1 MFFSRQRKATPA
13 RQPKRRRNISQAFDQ
28 LEARRLM
35 ASDIQITAPFSGSVG
50 SALVYSA
57 QATVTANSLSFT
69 WRAFLDN
76 ADPTPAQILAG
87 STPGIL
93 DALDELVAGPA
104 THLPTIGEDLDIAT
118 DSFSFVPA
126 TTGDYYVTL
135 TATDLGGTE
144 SQENGPVNVG
154 VGMNV
159 EASLLL
165 TSTSFNEGS
174 TITAIGSLANT
185 VAFPINYAWSV
196 TKNGS
201 PFDSGTGSSVSFVP
215 NDEGSYVVTFTG
227 TDALNHFDSV
237 DLPVEIF
244 NIAPTLNAFTGPTS
258 GIAGQ
263 PAAFTTSISDPGSDT
278 ITGHWEVR
286 DASNAIISS
295 GTSGPAGFSFTPAAL
310 GNLTVS
316 FFADD
321 GDGGVTLTQ
330 TRSINVTGSIQVGS
344 EVLIGATAGGSDVSI
359 NPASGGLSVTVDGV
373 TQTYSGITQV
383 TVFGQQGNDSVIV
396 SSSVTTPVWVFGGA
410 GNDLLRGGSG
420 NDVLI
425 GGAGTDVVIGGNG
438 RDLLI
443 GGDGTDIIIGD
454 AGDDILIAGYT
465 NVDNNLA
472 ALAAI
477 MNGWLSGASFASRVS
492 SLSSHL
498 NAGNT
503 HDDNDFD
510 ILTGGAG
517 NDWYFANLILD
528 GSDNILDRDLILGL
542 TAAEFNAYRELI
554 ID

>member
-28 LEARRLM
+28 LEARRLL
-35 ASDIQITAPFSGSVG
+35 ATDIQITAPFSGSVG

-57 QATVTANSLSFT
+57 QATVTDNNLSFT
-69 WRAFLDN
+69 WKAFVDDPNPSQEDIDN
-76 ADPTPAQILAG
+76 GAMA
-87 STPGIL
+87 GIL
-93 DALDELVAGPA
+93 DPFDDLVASP
-104 THLPTIGEDLDIAT
+104 TTQLPTIDEDLGIAT
-118 DSFSFVPA
+118 DSFSFTPTA
-126 TTGDYYVTL
+126 TGDYYVTL
-135 TATDLGGTE
+135 TAADAGGE
-144 SQENGPVNVG
+144 DSQENGPVNVG
-154 VGMNV
+154 VGVDV
-159 EASLLL
+159 EANLLL
-165 TSTSFNEGS
+165 TSTSFDEGS
-174 TITAIGSLANT
+174 TISATGSLANT
-185 VAFPINYAWSV
+185 VAFPIDYAWSV
-196 TKNGS
+196 TKNGN
-201 PFDSGTGSSVSFVP
+201 PFASGTGSSVSFVP

-227 TDALNHFDSV
+227 TDALNNSASV
-237 DLPVEIF
+237 NLPVPIF
-244 NIAPTLNAFTGPTS
+244 NVAPTLNAFTGPTS

-263 PAAFTTSISDPGSDT
+263 AVAFTTSISDPGSDT

-286 DASNAIISS
+286 NASNVLIDS
-295 GTSGPAGFSFTPAAL
+295 GTSGPTGFSFTPTAL

-344 EVLIGATAGGSDVSI
+344 EVLIGATTGGSDVSI

-396 SSSVTTPVWVFGGA
+396 SSNVTTPVWVFGGA

-425 GGAGTDVVIGGNG
+425 GGAGTDVIIGGNG

-465 NVDNNLA
+465 NVDNNVA

-492 SLSSHL
+492 SLSSQL

-517 NDWYFANLILD
+517 SDWYFANLILD
-528 GSDNILDRDLILGL
+528 GSDNFFDRDLILGL